1 MDTNIAILSGN
12 HLCHNPRV
20 IKVAATLATA
30 GYNVTVLGGWF
41 DPVLKERDRK
51 LKASLPFNFL
61 PVVDSTT
68 SAAQHFGLR
77 ARSKLGFIA
86 HEIGHVE
93 NRWQLGF
100 AYNALRQAAHR
111 QVADLYIAHSEQAMA
126 VAFDLMRDGRCVGV
140 DMEDW
145 FSEDLLPEA
154 RQHRPLALLRSFESE
169 LLTHGVYSSCPSHVM
184 SEALAQQYR
193 CSRPSV
199 VYNAFPWLERSSLDG
214 LQKDRMNRDVPSI
227 HWFSQTL
234 GAGRGLEDLLA
245 ALPFV
250 RHPAE
255 IHLRGN
261 PAEGFES
268 WLYNSVPQ
276 SWRNRIF
283 LHGLVPN
290 EELPSRIA
298 EHDIGFA
305 GEMKYCRSRDL
316 TITNKALYY
325 LLLGLA
331 VIASDTIGQREV
343 ADQASDAVLLYPSGD
358 SPALA
363 AQIDMLLGSRDW
375 LERAKAAALRAAKQ
389 TFCWERQ
396 EDLLLQ
402 SISCAL
408 TKQKFEVKDV

>member
-1 MDTNIAILSGN
+1 MTANIILLSGN

-41 DPVLKERDRK
+41 DPALKERDRK
-51 LKASLPFNFL
+51 LQASLPFKFA
-61 PVVDSTT
+61 PVIDSTT
-68 SAAQHFGLR
+68 SSAQRFGLR
-77 ARSKLGFIA
+77 VRGKLGALA
-86 HEIGHVE
+86 HDIGHIE
-93 NRWQLGF
+93 NRWQLGY
-100 AYNALRQAAHR
+100 AYTALRQAANR
-111 QVADLYIAHSEQAMA
+111 RVADLYIAHSEQAMA
-126 VAFDLMRDGRCVGV
+126 VAIDLMRDGRCVGV

-154 RQHRPLALLRSFESE
+154 RQHRPLGLLRSFERE
-169 LLTHGVYSSCPSHVM
+169 LLTHGVFSSCPSRVM

-193 CSRPSV
+193 CSPPSV
-199 VYNAFPWLERSSLDG
+199 VYNAFPWSERNTLDG
-214 LQKDRMNRDVPSI
+214 LKVDRLNRDVPSI

-250 RHPAE
+250 QHAAE

-261 PAEGFES
+261 PAAGFES
-268 WLYNSVPQ
+268 WLYNRVPQ
-276 SWRNRIF
+276 SWRDRIF
-283 LHGLVPN
+283 LHALVPN
-290 EELPSRIA
+290 EKLPSRIA

-305 GEMKYCRSRDL
+305 GEMKYSRSRDL
-316 TITNKALYY
+316 TITNKILYY

-331 VIASDTIGQREV
+331 VIASDTTGQLEV
-343 ADQASDAVLLYPSGD
+343 AEQASDAVLLYPSGD
-358 SPALA
+358 GPALA
-363 AQIDMLLGSRDW
+363 IQLNRLLGSRDQ

-396 EDLLLQ
+396 EDFLLQ
-402 SISCAL
+402 TISHAL
-408 TKQKFEVKDV
+408 K